1 MELARQNS
9 LLQRNVEIAPRSAT
23 PLTAREV
30 QTAPPFA
37 HLAESWS
44 ALCAQA
50 PNAAGPM
57 HGHGWARECAAAF
70 NPSDALRV
78 IVVGNQDNPQAI
90 APLVARGSLVKQLEQ
105 IGVHEL
111 YEPTDLLYANE
122 TALDELAAK
131 LASLGAPLR
140 FGRLPADSPT
150 ITALQRA
157 FARRAWLHLTEAAAA
172 PSLPLDES
180 WCEPEMKFNAGRRSD
195 FRRAQRH
202 AASFGEVSFE
212 MLAPTPDELELLLE
226 EAYTVECA
234 GWKGA
239 TGTALSRDTTRG
251 TFYRRYALAAA
262 EQGQL
267 RLCFMRI
274 AGQAIAMQFAI
285 ECDNRFWL
293 LKIGYDETYAR
304 CSPGTLLML
313 YSVRYA
319 ATKGLQSYEL
329 LGSAEP
335 WTSQWTKL
343 ERPCVALRIYPY
355 NFSGAAKL
363 ASDGAQVLF
372 KRLREKL
379 NEKLAQKPDQMPGGA
394 K

>member
-1 MELARQNS
+1 MEIAGPNT
-9 LLQRNVEIAPRSAT
+9 LLQPNFEQAATCPPTAP
-23 PLTAREV
+23 LVWEV
-30 QTAPPFA
+30 QTESA
-37 HLAESWS
+37 LAEMAEPWA
-44 ALCAQA
+44 ALSTQGI
-50 PNAAGPM
+50 NATGPM
-57 HGHGWARECAAAF
+57 HSHAWARECAAAF
-70 NPSDALRV
+70 SQTSALRV
-78 IVVGNQDNPQAI
+78 FVTGGQKNLDAI
-90 APLVARGSLVKQLEQ
+90 APLVERGGWLKQLEML
-105 IGVHEL
+105 GVNEL

-122 TALDELAAK
+122 TALAHLAAK
-131 LASLGAPLR
+131 LATLGKPLR
-140 FGRLPADSPT
+140 LGRLPADSPA
-150 ITALQRA
+150 IAALQKA
-157 FARRAWLHLTEAAAA
+157 FAGRAWLHLTEAASS

-202 AASFGEVSFE
+202 AATFGEVSYE
-212 MLAPTPDELELLLE
+212 MLAPTPDELEPLLE

-251 TFYRRYALAAA
+251 AFYRRYAIAAA
-262 EQGQL
+262 ERGQL

-274 AGQAIAMQFAI
+274 GGQAIAMQFAI

-293 LKIGYDETYAR
+293 LKIGYDEKYAK

-319 ATKGLQSYEL
+319 ATRGLQSYEL

-343 ERPCVALRIYPY
+343 ERPCISFRAYPY
-355 NFSGAAKL
+355 NVAGIAKL
-363 ASDGAQVLF
+363 ASDGMQVLLR
-372 KRLREKL
+372 RLEEKL
-379 NEKLAQKPDQMPGGA
+379 GQQLSPKSGGA
-394 K
+394 A

>member
-1 MELARQNS
+1 MELTQQNS
-9 LLQRNVEIAPRSAT
+9 LLHRHAES
-23 PLTAREV
+23 PLCPALPSTAWEV
-30 QTAPPFA
+30 QTTLVLTP
-37 HLAESWS
+37 LAKSWV
-44 ALCAQA
+44 ALTAQA
-50 PNAAGPM
+50 PNAKGPM
-57 HGHGWARECAAAF
+57 HGHSWTHECAAAF

-78 IVVGNQDNPQAI
+78 VVVGDQDTPQAI
-90 APLVARGSLVKQLEQ
+90 APLVARGSWGKQLEQ
-105 IGVHEL
+105 IGVNEL

-122 TALDELAAK
+122 TALENLAAK
-131 LASLGAPLR
+131 LAKLGAPLR
-140 FGRLPADSPT
+140 LGRLPADSPT
-150 ITALQRA
+150 IPALQRA
-157 FARRAWLHLTEAAAA
+157 FAGRAWIHLTEAAAT

-180 WCEPEMKFNAGRRSD
+180 WGEPEMKFNAGRRSD

-212 MLAPTPDELELLLE
+212 MLSPTPNELEPLLE

-293 LKIGYDETYAR
+293 LKIGYDEKYAR

-343 ERPCVALRIYPY
+343 ERPCVAMRVYPY

-372 KRLREKL
+372 KRLRKKL
-379 NEKLAQKPDQMPGGA
+379 GEKLAQRSDQTAGGA